1 MEFSFASFS
10 MAIVAVLMLLF
21 GVICGV
27 KLGAECA
34 RTCVTHRDYWI
45 AHAKILGAGVFVSN
59 GLALACR
66 HSFGRDGSCAYGAQ
80 V

>member
-34 RTCVTHRDYWI
+34 RTCVIT
-45 AHAKILGAGVFVSN
+45 
-59 GLALACR
+59 GLR
-66 HSFGRDGSCAYGAQ
+66 MQKF
-80 V
+80 